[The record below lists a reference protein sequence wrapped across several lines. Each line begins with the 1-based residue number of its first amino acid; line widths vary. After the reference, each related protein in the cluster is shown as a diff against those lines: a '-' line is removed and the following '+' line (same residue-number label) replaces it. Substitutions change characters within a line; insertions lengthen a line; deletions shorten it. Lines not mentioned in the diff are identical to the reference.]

1 MDTDIARR
9 AGDALI
15 EDARQRRLAEREARA
30 PRLPWIYRVDG
41 IERLSRAEQAERLE
55 AARREV
61 MRSPAVL
68 AVTFAALAVI
78 VAAFGWAG
86 ASGLAWFMLGLG
98 APVPLRMLLVRRA
111 LGRQLARA
119 ADEGS
124 PAR

>member
-1 MDTDIARR
+1 MDPDIARR

-15 EDARQRRLAEREARA
+15 EEARQRRLAEREARA

-41 IERLSRAEQAERLE
+41 IERLSRAEQAERVD

-61 MRSPAVL
+61 MRSPADL

-78 VAAFGWAG
+78 VAAFWWAG

>member
-41 IERLSRAEQAERLE
+41 IERLPRVEQAERLE

-61 MRSPAVL
+61 TRSRADI

-78 VAAFGWAG
+78 VAASLGAG

-111 LGRQLARA
+111 LRRQLARA
-119 ADEGS
+119 ADEVS
-124 PAR
+124 PSR

>member
-1 MDTDIARR
+1 MDPEIARR

-30 PRLPWIYRVDG
+30 PRLPWVYRVDD
-41 IERLSRAEQAERLE
+41 IERLSRVEQAERLE

-61 MRSPAVL
+61 TRSPADI

-78 VAAFGWAG
+78 VGAAFWAG
-86 ASGLAWFMLGLG
+86 ASGLSWLMLGLG

-111 LGRQLARA
+111 LRRQLARA
-119 ADEGS
+119 ADEVS